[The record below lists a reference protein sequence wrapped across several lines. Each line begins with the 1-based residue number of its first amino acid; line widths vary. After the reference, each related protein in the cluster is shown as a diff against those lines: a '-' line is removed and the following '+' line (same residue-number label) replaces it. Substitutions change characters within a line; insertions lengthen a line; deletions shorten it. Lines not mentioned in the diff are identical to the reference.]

1 MKSLLLA
8 IFMVLALCGLAQAQ
22 NSKTIT
28 ARQANG
34 TYRSR
39 NNQISILALGKNKLK
54 VQFDLTYEY
63 RNQYGRTSNVGMA
76 LGEATIENNVAVFV
90 PADFQGCKIT
100 LTFLSNGK
108 LKVAQEGSDADCGF
122 GHNVTADGTY
132 TKIKSGKPKF
142 DENH

>member
-1 MKSLLLA
+1 MKNLLLSFF
-8 IFMVLALCGLAQAQ
+8 IVLALCDLTPAQK
-22 NSKTIT
+22 SRIVT
-28 ARQANG
+28 ASQANG

-39 NNQISILALGKNKLK
+39 NNEIKILALGKNKLK

-63 RNQYGRTSNVGMA
+63 RNQYGRTANTGVAS
-76 LGEATIENNVAVFV
+76 GEARIENNVAVFA
-90 PADFQGCKIT
+90 PTEFGQCKIT
-100 LTFLSNGK
+100 LTFLSNNK
-108 LKVAQEGSDADCGF
+108 VKVAQEGSDADCGF